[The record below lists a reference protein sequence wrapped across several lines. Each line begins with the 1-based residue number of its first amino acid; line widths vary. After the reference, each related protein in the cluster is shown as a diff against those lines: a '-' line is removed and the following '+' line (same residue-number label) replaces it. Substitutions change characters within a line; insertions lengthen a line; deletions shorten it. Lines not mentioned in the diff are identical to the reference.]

1 MATTNQTSTARLINT
16 ADAYVQAANIIP
28 LVLAI
33 CAIIGRAYAALT
45 AWAASQR
52 DYSRYCVSSARTIDA
67 RTQAAQT
74 VSPALDAPLAL
85 PVTHDESGI
94 PYALVAH
101 EDSQA
106 TCAVLTER
114 DLVPVMASGILAGAV
129 SRMVS
134 RREDEASATVATP
147 RKRTTTTKKASKG
160 EKVSVAANDATT
172 ERVFPAGLGV
182 ELGRAVKEVLAY
194 EVSRLTYR
202 ELQTLAKSKGIRA
215 NQSAE
220 ALRAALT
227 N

>member
-74 VSPALDAPLAL
+74 VSPALDAPRAI
-85 PVTHDESGI
+85 PVTHDENGI
-94 PYALVAH
+94 PYAWVAH